1 MLPISGQTQ
10 IKVVFW
16 LADIG
21 RHDCFTTGSVDNSS
35 KHGGLP
41 AKTRTEAIH
50 MGGVH
55 QQQ

>member
-1 MLPISGQTQ
+1 MIVSPPEVL
-10 IKVVFW
+10 
-16 LADIG
+16 
-21 RHDCFTTGSVDNSS
+21 DNSS
-35 KHGGLP
+35 KHGVLP